1 MSHTCAPHV
10 RCQDRPELIAVFMME
25 ADTNLNPWFELENA
39 MFAAVGDSIHSKTF
53 ELVRLTPDAEG
64 IEK

>member
-1 MSHTCAPHV
+1 
-10 RCQDRPELIAVFMME
+10 MME
-25 ADTNLNPWFELENA
+25 AHTNSNPWFELENA

-64 IEK
+64 IEKNTVAAN